1 MFARVLVLLV
11 AALALA
17 PSALAKGG
25 AYAFDGGTRAEQ
37 AQVTAALTAS
47 SFDFS
52 VVPATVTVHIA
63 RGADSR
69 ATPGQVWLDAD
80 LLDSGSYSWGVVQ
93 HEFAHQVD
101 FLALDGT
108 DRTALQGALGG
119 AAWCSGAAHAD
130 LACERFADLVAWSY
144 WQSPDNV
151 LRPAGAADEGGQLAP
166 AAFRALLARLVPA
179 APVRATAA
187 VVRKAPRKRG

>member
-1 MFARVLVLLV
+1 MFARLLVVLAASLVLV
-11 AALALA
+11 

-25 AYAFDGGTRAEQ
+25 SYVFDGGTPTEQ
-37 AQVTAALTAS
+37 AQVKAALAAS

-63 RGADSR
+63 PGADSR

-80 LLDSGSYSWGVVQ
+80 LLDAGSYSWGVVQ

-101 FLALDGT
+101 FLRFDDAARAT
-108 DRTALQGALGG
+108 LQAALGG
-119 AAWCSGAAHAD
+119 AAWCSGAVHEQ
-130 LACERFADLVAWSY
+130 LGCERFADLVAWAY

-151 LRPAGAADEGGQLAP
+151 IRPEGSHPTA
-166 AAFRALLARLVPA
+166 AAFKALLARLLPQ
-179 APVRATAA
+179 PVRLTAA
-187 VVRKAPRKRG
+187 VKAPPQKRG